1 MSVLNAVR
9 AVNPMNAVNVLNA
22 VNAVNETTP
31 VRRAQSV
38 PAQRDHAQSDCV
50 RKMREGR

>member
-9 AVNPMNAVNVLNA
+9 AVNAVRVPNA

-38 PAQRDHAQSDCV
+38 PAQRDRAQSDCA